1 MQNVSSKMI
10 NMIFQ
15 HWAEASSKNAISL
28 AEESRILLNS
38 GKKER
43 AYYLSHMASEEASK
57 AIILKFCNYL
67 SVPES
72 EISQVEKLLRNHQK
86 KIDFIIKMA
95 AADDPE
101 IAEQIEKV
109 GKELITHI
117 NNLKNNSM
125 YVTRI
130 DNVIKTPV
138 DTISKLVVEDFV
150 AYGEVISRYANTL
163 IIKITKDL
171 VVSPLT

>member
-1 MQNVSSKMI
+1 MT
-10 NMIFQ
+10 FQ
-15 HWAEASSKNAISL
+15 YWAEASSENAVSL

-43 AYYLSHMASEEASK
+43 AYYLSHMAAEEASK
-57 AIILKFCNYL
+57 AIILKYCSYL

-72 EISQVEKLLRNHQK
+72 NISRVEKLLRNHKK

-95 AADDPE
+95 VAYEPK

-109 GKELITHI
+109 GKELIAHI

-138 DTISKLVVEDFV
+138 DSISKVVVEDFV
-150 AYGEVISRYANTL
+150 AYGETISRYANTL
-163 IIKITKDL
+163 NIKITKDFAEL
-171 VVSPLT
+171 PLT

>member
-1 MQNVSSKMI
+1 M
-10 NMIFQ
+10 
-15 HWAEASSKNAISL
+15 
-28 AEESRILLNS
+28 
-38 GKKER
+38 
-43 AYYLSHMASEEASK
+43 
-57 AIILKFCNYL
+57 
-67 SVPES
+67 
-72 EISQVEKLLRNHQK
+72 RNHQK

-95 AADDPE
+95 AADEPE

-138 DTISKLVVEDFV
+138 DNISKLVVEDFV

-163 IIKITKDL
+163 IIKTTKDL
-171 VVSPLT
+171 VESPLT